1 MEPIDINDIELQAAT
16 EAAKAS
22 DTKAETEAD
31 KAEAITATAESATEQ
46 AEAAEATTAP
56 DKEPQTTAAEELTT
70 ANDRIKFC
78 KELVLKSGV
87 RPVEVK
93 FERVYDCFSTA
104 VLGFIGKVYI
114 AGGTLGIISSDEY
127 LPTVEAAKQ
136 GEDVLIRTLSAFIA
150 EENFYKPDLYR
161 TEFFSFPCSL
171 DVIGSKTL
179 AKKLADLIEKEPRLR
194 DKICLVFGGK
204 VLLTDTAALMEFFE
218 NIRSAGVKIA
228 IKDFGDKYMP
238 VTVIGEALPDYL
250 FLKEEATKKAE
261 DKKSF
266 TPVGA
271 IIKYA
276 ASLGVNTVAV
286 GAPNDLCIRELSLSE
301 CFGVSVTADYTGSRS
316 GGGELTLEE
325 IASEKENED

>member
-1 MEPIDINDIELQAAT
+1 MESIDIKNIELQAASAT
-16 EAAKAS
+16 LPVSESA
-22 DTKAETEAD
+22 AD
-31 KAEAITATAESATEQ
+31 KAEVPTENTAEAITKATLPEAETATAAEKETRTE
-46 AEAAEATTAP
+46 
-56 DKEPQTTAAEELTT
+56 K
-70 ANDRIKFC
+70 DRINFC
-78 KELVLKSGV
+78 KELVLQNGV

-93 FERVYDCFSTA
+93 FERVYDCFSSA
-104 VLGFIGKVYI
+104 VIGYIGKVYL

-127 LPTVEAAKQ
+127 LSVVEAAKQ
-136 GEDVLIRTLSAFIA
+136 GEDVLVKTLSAFIA
-150 EENFYKPDLYR
+150 EENFYNPDLYR
-161 TEFFSFPCSL
+161 TEFFSFPCSS

-179 AKKLADLIEKEPRLR
+179 AKKLADLIAKSPRLR

-204 VLLTDTAALMEFFE
+204 VLVTDTAALTESFE

-286 GAPNDLCIRELSLSE
+286 GATSDLCIRELSLSE
-301 CFGVSVTADYTGSRS
+301 CFGVAVTKDYTGSRN
-316 GGGELTLEE
+316 GGGEVTLEE

>member
-1 MEPIDINDIELQAAT
+1 MESIDIKNIELQAASAT
-16 EAAKAS
+16 LPEPETTTAEAEN
-22 DTKAETEAD
+22 TAEPESETATVAD
-31 KAEAITATAESATEQ
+31 KETQTE
-46 AEAAEATTAP
+46 T
-56 DKEPQTTAAEELTT
+56 
-70 ANDRIKFC
+70 DRINFC

-93 FERVYDCFSTA
+93 FERVYDCFSSA
-104 VLGFIGKVYI
+104 VLGFIGKVYV

-127 LPTVEAAKQ
+127 LPVIETAGH
-136 GEDVLIRTLSAFIA
+136 GENVLIKTLSAFIA
-150 EENFYKPDLYR
+150 EENFYRPDLYR
-161 TEFFSFPCSL
+161 TEFFSFPCSS

-179 AKKLADLIEKEPRLR
+179 SKKLADLIAIEPRLR

-204 VLLTDTAALMEFFE
+204 VLVTDTAALTEFFE
-218 NIRSAGVKIA
+218 DIRSVGVKIA

-250 FLKEEATKKAE
+250 FLKEVATKKAE

-286 GAPNDLCIRELSLSE
+286 GATSDLCIRELSLSE
-301 CFGVSVTADYTGSRS
+301 CFGVSVTADYTGLRS
-316 GGGELTLEE
+316 GGGEVTLEE